1 MRLSRSMLVSLVLG
15 LVFVAASV
23 KATQLTPG
31 TGPTNPDTFPVGA
44 TCIMA
49 GGLCLYSV
57 PSLDTQGTRLG
68 LKTGNTFSIFNAQTP
83 GTAVA
88 TGVFLMEAT
97 ADPSNV
103 FCANCVDLFLQVEN
117 DPTSTAKLTR
127 VELSGFTGFLADVG
141 FDGPSV
147 NGAGECGP
155 ADAGYCGSIVPD
167 SVDRLTADAIG
178 FTFSTNGG
186 IAPGAATPTLVI
198 ETNASGV
205 HDPAGLSITASDGSI
220 VHALGG
226 IFVPAPEPSTV
237 SMLGAGLL
245 GLLGLRKRG
254 LA

>member
-1 MRLSRSMLVSLVLG
+1 MCSSWRRR
-15 LVFVAASV
+15 
-23 KATQLTPG
+23 LTP
-31 TGPTNPDTFPVGA
+31 
-44 TCIMA
+44 
-49 GGLCLYSV
+49 
-57 PSLDTQGTRLG
+57 
-68 LKTGNTFSIFNAQTP
+68 QTSF
-83 GTAVA
+83 V
-88 TGVFLMEAT
+88 
-97 ADPSNV
+97 
-103 FCANCVDLFLQVEN
+103 ANCVDLFLQVEN

-167 SVDRLTADAIG
+167 SVDRLIADAIG

-205 HDPAGLSITASDGSI
+205 HDPAGLSIAASDGSI

-226 IFVPAPEPSTV
+226 IFVPTPEPSTV

-245 GLLGLRKRG
+245 GLLGLRKRE